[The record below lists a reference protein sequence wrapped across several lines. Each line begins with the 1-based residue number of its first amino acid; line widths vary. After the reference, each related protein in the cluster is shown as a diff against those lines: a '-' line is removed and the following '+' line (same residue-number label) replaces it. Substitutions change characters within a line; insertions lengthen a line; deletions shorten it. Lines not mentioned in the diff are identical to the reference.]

1 MTRSCLIVFLLNCL
15 QLNNLHG
22 QLPQIA
28 VPRIERM
35 SNMPAPYNLRNWQQ
49 VARQYDSF
57 VYNVN
62 KSGQYLPLI
71 SIGASGVNYPQNKT
85 IKLHTY
91 VGTNSPSGSEAINVL
106 PSLVGASLVGI
117 DKSNQFGQNWL
128 SLSQD
133 FFNKGNGENIYL
145 NNAGSSSGSDAW
157 YDVMPN
163 VFFYQLYDLYPTIN
177 SEANYQFT
185 TIADRF
191 LEAVRA
197 MGGRDTAWAVPNMNY
212 RAWKFKT
219 MQPLLTGVKE
229 PEMAGGY
236 AWILYNAY
244 KKTGN
249 KEYLKGSEWAME
261 FLDNYP
267 TNPSYELQLPYGTYT
282 AAKMNAELGTTYD
295 VQKML
300 NWSFDRGGVRG
311 WGTIVGTWG
320 GFDVSGLVGEAN
332 DGGNDYAFQLN
343 GVQQAA
349 ALVPMVRYDK
359 RFARAI
365 GKWVLNLANATRLF
379 YPRYLPDSRQDA
391 AVWSNTYDPN
401 QVIGY
406 EALREKW
413 QGLSPFSTGDALGGG
428 WGATNL
434 ALYGTG
440 SIGYLGS
447 MIEETN
453 VEKIIKID
461 VLKTDF
467 FDGKNAINNSTVY
480 PTYLFFNPYLIS
492 KTIEFNVGNNNS
504 DIYDALSETFIARNV
519 SGITNLIIP
528 ANQAILMT
536 ITPVNGAITYNRNK
550 MLVNNRIVDYKQSL
564 NTYTKSVRI
573 KALAATKKTIEFN
586 DSTLIYATAID
597 PDGGLINYKWSTN
610 KGVIKGTDKT
620 INWIAPNTEG
630 GAKVQVIATDSKGN
644 SDTAS
649 IDLTVVSR
657 INAAPVISTIQKSV
671 NYIATNGT
679 VQFTA
684 LATDPNN
691 DPLTYLWTANG
702 GTFSNA
708 TTRQTTWTAPNTE
721 GVSTINLSV
730 TDNGNLSATAST
742 TVLIKNF
749 NATPANLIAYYPFTG
764 NTNDLT
770 VNHLDGIASGIAF
783 VPDRFN
789 MADRAAYFNGGTQ
802 HVKVNNSPILNVT
815 NAISVSCWFNPARLG
830 DKEVFLLSHG
840 SWQNRWKLSVTPE
853 KNVRWTV
860 NTLNSVA
867 DLDASGAFSI
877 DSFYH
882 ITATYDGA
890 LMAIYVNGQL
900 KSYKPLTGNI
910 RTTTLPFLIGQ
921 MLIDNADYNFKGI
934 IDEVKLFDYA
944 LSPVAAASLYQQS
957 ITSLKDFAPPQYK
970 TLKVS
975 PNPVFNTLSIHFP
988 FELINGNSINN
999 SDLINNSNSVNS
1011 KTIVQI
1017 LNTNGQLVG
1026 EEEVQPNAGFKPASG
1041 LGLAIELNVSHLL
1054 SGIYVVLIKTN
1065 NVIAT
1070 ARFIKL

>member
-1 MTRSCLIVFLLNCL
+1 MSVTTRLFFLIFFLNCL

-35 SNMPAPYNLRNWQQ
+35 SNLPTPYNLRNWQQ

-57 VYNVN
+57 VYDVT
-62 KSGQYLPLI
+62 KTGQYLPLI
-71 SIGASGVNYPQNKT
+71 SLGASGVNYSQNKT

-128 SLSQD
+128 VLSQD
-133 FFNKGNGENIYL
+133 FFNKANGENIYL

-163 VFFYQLYDLYPTIN
+163 VFFYQLYDLYPNIN
-177 SEANYQFT
+177 GEATAQFT

-191 LEAVRA
+191 LAAVRA

-249 KEYLKGSEWAME
+249 KEYLKGAEWAME

-267 TNPSYELQLPYGTYT
+267 TNPSYELQLPYGTYA

-300 NWSFDRGGVRG
+300 NWSLDKGSLRGL
-311 WGTIVGTWG
+311 GTITGTWG

-365 GKWVLNLANATRLF
+365 GKWMLNLANATRLF
-379 YPRYLPDSRQDA
+379 YPRFLPNGNQDA
-391 AVWSNTYDPN
+391 AAWSNVYDLN

-406 EALREKW
+406 EALREKG
-413 QGLSPFSTGDALGGG
+413 QNNISPFSTGDALGGG

-440 SIGYLGS
+440 SIGYLGA
-447 MIEETN
+447 MIEATN
-453 VEKIIKID
+453 IEQIIKID

-467 FDGKNAINNSTVY
+467 FDNKNAVNNAATY
-480 PTYLFFNPYLIS
+480 PTYLFFNPYSTS
-492 KTIEFNVGNNNS
+492 KTVEFNVGTTPS
-504 DIYDALSETFIARNV
+504 DVYDALTETFISRNA
-519 SGITNLIIP
+519 SGVTNLTIP
-528 ANQAILMT
+528 ANQAVLVT
-536 ITPVNGAITYNRNK
+536 ITPVNGVISYNRSK
-550 MLVNNRIVDYKQSL
+550 MLVNNRVVDFKQTA
-564 NTYTKSVRI
+564 NIYTKSVRI
-573 KALAATKKTIEFN
+573 KALAATKNLIQIG
-586 DSTLIYATAID
+586 DSTPVYATAID
-597 PDGGLINYKWSTN
+597 PDGGSITYKWSTN
-610 KGVIKGTDKT
+610 LGIIKGNGEKT
-620 INWIAPNTEG
+620 TWIAPNTEG
-630 GAKVQVIATDSKGN
+630 ASKIQVIATDARGN

-649 IDLTVVSR
+649 IDVTVVLR
-657 INAAPVISTIQKSV
+657 INAAPIISTIQKSIEYV
-671 NYIATNGT
+671 STNGT
-679 VQFTA
+679 VQLTA
-684 LATDPNN
+684 LATDPNG
-691 DPLTYLWTANG
+691 DPLTYAWAANG
-702 GTFSNA
+702 GTFSNT

-721 GVSTINLSV
+721 GSLQINV
-730 TDNGNLSATAST
+730 VATDNGNLSATAST
-742 TVLIKNF
+742 TVLVKNF
-749 NATPANLIAYYPFTG
+749 TSISANLIAYYPFSG
-764 NTNDLT
+764 NANDLT
-770 VNHLDGIASGIAF
+770 VNRLDGVSSGIAF
-783 VPDRFN
+783 VPDRFGT
-789 MADRAAYFNGGTQ
+789 ADRAAYFNGGTQ
-802 HVKVNNSPILNVT
+802 NVRVNNSPILNVT
-815 NAISVSCWFNPARLG
+815 NGISVSCWFNASKLG
-830 DKEVFLLSHG
+830 EKEVFLLSHG
-840 SWQNRWKLSVTPE
+840 SWQNRWKISITPE
-853 KNVRWTV
+853 KNLRWTV
-860 NTLNSVA
+860 NTLNAVA
-867 DLDASGAFSI
+867 DLDAFGTFNI

-882 ITATYDGA
+882 VAATYDGA
-890 LMAIYVNGQL
+890 TMAIYINGQL

-921 MLIDNADYNFKGI
+921 MLADNADYNFKGV
-934 IDEVKLFDYA
+934 IDEVKLFDSA
-944 LSPVAAASLYQQS
+944 LSPVAAAALYQQS
-957 ITSLKDFAPPQYK
+957 ITALSDLGPPQYK

-975 PNPVFNTLSIHFP
+975 PNPVLNTLRLHFP
-988 FELINGNSINN
+988 
-999 SDLINNSNSVNS
+999 SDFIKNTDA
-1011 KTIVQI
+1011 KTLVQI
-1017 LNTNGQLVG
+1017 FNVNGQLVG
-1026 EEEVQPNAGFKPASG
+1026 EAAQPNAGLKPA
-1041 LGLAIELNVSHLL
+1041 LGLDSKNSVFELDISHLL
-1054 SGIYVVLIKTN
+1054 SGIYI
-1065 NVIAT
+1065 VILKSSNAFST